1 MNSIFFIVT
10 DLFKS
15 SILYWVGVSCLC
27 LQELNLVC
35 LSGLKYMCR
44 IVHNIA
50 LFAF

>member
-10 DLFKS
+10 DLFKL
-15 SILYWVGVSCLC
+15 SILYWVGVSLC
-27 LQELNLVC
+27 LQEINLVC